1 MGDFTER
8 QPTESEVLTSEKREA
23 KGRVKWMCGYA
34 TGDDQKGK
42 DMVGCF
48 RGKEKQIV
56 GLIVRQKEK
65 KDLEH
70 WVVSESKIMSL
81 GEFRDT

>member
-1 MGDFTER
+1 
-8 QPTESEVLTSEKREA
+8 
-23 KGRVKWMCGYA
+23 MCGYA
-34 TGDDQKGK
+34 TGDSQKGK

-48 RGKEKQIV
+48 RGKERQIV

-70 WVVSESKIMSL
+70 WAVSDL
-81 GEFRDT
+81 NCQFR